1 MKETISLK
9 GRVAAVTGANRG
21 IGAGVAAGFARRG
34 AEVALWDIAA
44 EEGAQETLGKVRE
57 HCANAVYVPVDVADR
72 KAVESATRATLEQLG
87 RVDVLVNNAGIYPFT
102 PFLEMPFEEW
112 QRVIDVDLTALWLC
126 AKAIAPDM
134 VKRGYGKIINV
145 SSIQFMLA
153 SPDLTHYVAAKGGVL
168 GLTRSMA
175 RDLGKHGIRVNSI
188 MPGAIVVSGEPR
200 EAAEKDTK
208 GKDYDKL
215 QCLPGRIYPEDIE
228 PTFAFLAAEESDA
241 ITGQAISVD
250 KGRMHW

>member
-1 MKETISLK
+1 
-9 GRVAAVTGANRG
+9 VA
-21 IGAGVAAGFARRG
+21 IGFARRG
-34 AEVALWDIAA
+34 AEVALWDIVAKEDA
-44 EEGAQETLGKVRE
+44 EETLAKVRE
-57 HCANAVYVPVDVADR
+57 HCANAAYVQVDVADR
-72 KAVESATRATLEQLG
+72 DAVGSAAKTTIEHFG
-87 RVDVLVNNAGIYPFT
+87 RVDILVNNAGIYPMS

-112 QRVIDVDLTALWLC
+112 QRVIDVDLTGLWLC

-168 GLTRSMA
+168 GLTRSLA

-200 EAAEKDTK
+200 EVVEKDKK

-215 QCLPGRIYPEDIE
+215 QCLPGRICPEDIE